1 MSEPIRV
8 LQIMGIV
15 ESGGVEAVIMNY
27 YRHIDRSKVQFDF
40 VMHKGGNP
48 RYIAEIKSL
57 GGRVFEVTP
66 YSKNI
71 VSFTHEIYKVIK
83 EGHYKIVHSNMNSMS
98 GFPLFAAWLAGADVR
113 IIHNHTTDTKAEGVR
128 TIIKRVLRPFARM
141 FANRYWACSKLAGA
155 WMYGQKAVDE
165 GKVTII
171 NNAIDLSRFAFKQE
185 IRDKLRKEMG
195 LEGKFVVGHVGRFMK
210 QKNHDFLIDIF
221 SELVKQKPESV
232 LLLIGEGPLFGH
244 IRDKVNSLDLQDKVR
259 FLGDRSDVAELYNA
273 MDVFVLPSFYE
284 GLPVVG
290 VEVQAN
296 GLPFLCSD
304 MVTKEILISNN
315 ITLLALGV
323 AHKKWIDEF
332 VKVLNRSSNADV
344 LQSMHSSGFDIRKES
359 EKMENYY
366 CKFVD
371 NRLTII

>member
-15 ESGGVEAVIMNY
+15 ESGGVECVIMNY

-71 VSFTHEIYKVIK
+71 FVFTHEIYKVIK
-83 EGHYKIVHSNMNSMS
+83 EGHYRIVHSNMNSMS

-113 IIHNHTTDTKAEGVR
+113 IIHNHTTDAKAEGVR

-221 SELVKQKPESV
+221 AELVKKKPESV

-244 IRDKVNSLDLQDKVR
+244 IRDKVKSLDLQDKVR
-259 FLGDRSDVAELYNA
+259 FLGVRSDVAELYNA

-304 MVTKEILISNN
+304 QVTNEIIISNG
-315 ITLLALGV
+315 IYLM
-323 AHKKWIDEF
+323 D
-332 VKVLNRSSNADV
+332 VK
-344 LQSMHSSGFDIRKES
+344 SG
-359 EKMENYY
+359 ENYWADRLIGLKCSRSNDLTTILKTSKY
-366 CKFVD
+366 D
-371 NRLTII
+371 INNESNRITEIYRVFSDEGL